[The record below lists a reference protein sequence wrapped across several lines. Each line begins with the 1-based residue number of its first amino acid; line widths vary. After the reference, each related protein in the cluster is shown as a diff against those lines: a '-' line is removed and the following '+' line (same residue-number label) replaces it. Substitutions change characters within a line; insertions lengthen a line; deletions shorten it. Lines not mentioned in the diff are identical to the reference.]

1 MYDFPKKYVPATS
14 EYLRDMATSVE
25 FTRDIEALAAN
36 GGGVIEPPE
45 AVKKLS
51 MGDILRFWDFVAAL
65 MPTDWTLRSLRDG
78 GIARELC
85 GPDVPLTF

>member
-1 MYDFPKKYVPATS
+1 LRAIKGS
-14 EYLRDMATSVE
+14 ERRQNRSAPWP
-25 FTRDIEALAAN
+25 AN

-51 MGDILRFWDFVAAL
+51 MGDIHRFWDFVAAL
-65 MPTDWTLRSLRDG
+65 MPTDWTLRPLRDG
-78 GIARELC
+78 GIARDLC